1 MCTETS
7 TISLSIPTFVCD
19 NSFSFSRDFY
29 KILGVD
35 KSATVNEIK
44 KIYRKKAKEMHPDKN
59 PDNPNAAE
67 LFQDLSAAYKVK
79 CFKFN

>member
-7 TISLSIPTFVCD
+7 TISLHTLVCD

-35 KSATVNEIK
+35 KSATINEIK

-79 CFKFN
+79 CLKFN